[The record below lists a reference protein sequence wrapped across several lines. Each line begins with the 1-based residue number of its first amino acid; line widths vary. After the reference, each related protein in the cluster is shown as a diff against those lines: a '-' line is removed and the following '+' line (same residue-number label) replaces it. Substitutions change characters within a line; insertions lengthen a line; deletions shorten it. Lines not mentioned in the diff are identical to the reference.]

1 MLPRNSIRIFEI
13 KRGWKMGIV
22 VNGVRSKLFLGKV
35 FKTLPP
41 WSVTGRAWPDN
52 TAMKQ
57 QDLGLNLSK
66 RRTRKA
72 VFLDE
77 MNLVVPWSELLAL
90 IAPHAPRAKTGRPPF
105 ELETMLRIHFVQQW
119 FGLSDLAME
128 EALFETALYRE
139 FVGLSS
145 VERIPDRVSILRFR
159 HLLEEHHLAERILAT
174 VNATLT
180 DKGLML
186 RQGTVVDA
194 TLIAAPSS
202 TKNSTGTRDPEMHQ
216 TKKGNQW
223 HFGMKAHI
231 GVDADSGLVHTVV
244 GTAANVN
251 DVTQASKLVHGEE
264 TDVFADAGYRGVEKR
279 KEIQAQHPDVNWH
292 IAMMPGKRRAMDKGT
307 PMGAILEKLEQTK
320 ASIRAKVEHPFRVIK
335 RQFGYVKVKYRG
347 LAKNT
352 ANLMT
357 LFALSNLWMVRRRL
371 LQGLQG

>member
-1 MLPRNSIRIFEI
+1 M
-13 KRGWKMGIV
+13 
-22 VNGVRSKLFLGKV
+22 
-35 FKTLPP
+35 T
-41 WSVTGRAWPDN
+41 
-52 TAMKQ
+52 Q
-57 QDLGLNLSK
+57 QELGLNLST

-77 MNLVVPWSELLAL
+77 MNLVVPWTELLSL

-105 ELETMLRIHFVQQW
+105 ELATMLRIHFLQQW

-128 EALFETALYRE
+128 EALFETTLYRE
-139 FVGLSS
+139 FAGLSS

-159 HLLEEHHLAERILAT
+159 HMLEEHQLAEQILAT
-174 VNATLT
+174 VNATLA

-186 RQGTVVDA
+186 REGTVVDA

-202 TKNSTGTRDPEMHQ
+202 TKNKDGERDPEMHQ

-251 DVTQASKLVHGEE
+251 DVTQAKKLVHGEE
-264 TDVFADAGYRGVEKR
+264 ADVFADAGYQGVAKR
-279 KEIQAQHPDVNWH
+279 EEVQDLEVNWH
-292 IAMMPGKRRAMDKGT
+292 VAMRPGKRRALDKST
-307 PMGAILEKLEQTK
+307 PMGSILDKLEQTK
-320 ASIRAKVEHPFRVIK
+320 ARIRAKVEHPFRVIK

-357 LFALSNLWMVRRRL
+357 LFALSNLWMARRRL
-371 LQGLQG
+371 LQGLQA